1 MDKNKIIRILSY
13 GAMGLS
19 ILGIAMVA
27 FMAFDDPQAV
37 MALVNVKLDNTDAY
51 SSIRGVYG
59 GAGLTIGIAMVYGML
74 KNMKIALGFT
84 ALLWGLYAV
93 SRIITSIVEG
103 PLGAFGTQWVY
114 TESFL
119 FLVCGSLWLLNSKK
133 SEIV

>member
-1 MDKNKIIRILSY
+1 MDKNKIIQILSFA
-13 GAMGLS
+13 AMGLS

-27 FMAFDDPQAV
+27 FMAFNDPKAV
-37 MALVNVKLDNTDAY
+37 MALVNTNLDNTDAY

-59 GAGLTIGIAMVYGML
+59 GAGLTIAIAMVYGML

-93 SRIITSIVEG
+93 SRIITSIVDG

-114 TESFL
+114 TETFL
-119 FLVCGSLWLLNSKK
+119 CLVCGTLFLLNKSKQQ
-133 SEIV
+133 

>member
-1 MDKNKIIRILSY
+1 MDKNKIIQILSFA
-13 GAMGLS
+13 AMGLS

-27 FMAFDDPQAV
+27 FMAFNDPKAV
-37 MALVNVKLDNTDAY
+37 MALVNTNLDNTDAY

-59 GAGLTIGIAMVYGML
+59 GAGLTIAIAMVYGML

-93 SRIITSIVEG
+93 SRIITSIVDG

-114 TESFL
+114 TETFLCIACGTL
-119 FLVCGSLWLLNSKK
+119 FLLNKSKQQ
-133 SEIV
+133 